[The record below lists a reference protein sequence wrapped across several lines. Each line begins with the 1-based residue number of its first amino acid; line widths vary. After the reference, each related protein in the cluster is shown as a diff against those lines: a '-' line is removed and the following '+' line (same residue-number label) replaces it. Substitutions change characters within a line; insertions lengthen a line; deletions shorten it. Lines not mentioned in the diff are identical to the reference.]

1 MNTLLQQFEKPVGA
15 YLAYLHGRERADG
28 TWEAWIEFEHSRN
41 RKRAATPVETTQAN
55 AQAVLY
61 WATGLGQAYFEGA
74 LRRALAPAAVQRP
87 MAGHASQAVTRD
99 ELIAEIG
106 REILELFRTR
116 RRPRLLGI
124 EIFEAVPH
132 ERGNIIRAFED
143 LEKRQRLL
151 VRRTE
156 AGHDWL
162 LLTEA
167 GLGAAGLERLPHGHE
182 IVAIDPPKTTP

>member
-1 MNTLLQQFEKPVGA
+1 MTTLLQQFEKPVGA

-124 EIFEAVPH
+124 EIFDAVPH
-132 ERGNIIRAFED
+132 ERGNVVRAFEH
-143 LEKRQRLL
+143 LEKTERLV
-151 VRRTE
+151 VRRTQD
-156 AGHDWL
+156 GNDWI

-167 GLGAAGLERLPHGHE
+167 GLRAVGLEQMPHGHD
-182 IVAIDPPKTTP
+182 IAVIDPPKSAR